1 LEEWKKKDPIL
12 NVERLLMELGY
23 GDDTSF
29 HEVAERVKKDIEAG
43 VEFAEQSP
51 LPEGAEALDGV
62 FATEREVAS

>member
-1 LEEWKKKDPIL
+1 
-12 NVERLLMELGY
+12 MQLGY
-23 GDDTSF
+23 GDDAHF

-51 LPEGAEALDGV
+51 LPNGPEALEGV